1 MIMQIAAAKGF
12 LADER
17 GEASILR
24 SIVLAGIVLIAVVGS
39 IVGVSAGLRRASV
52 LAVQPVNSAA
62 AEIDS
67 FTTDLRAASF
77 YSSTTVSAFQ
87 VSSSKQYAI
96 PLNTRRGVKPPA
108 PLKFTTSGSQVDA
121 VLTAPGTVNGAHVA
135 TPVVQSAPDF
145 GAVTVSSAT
154 PAP

>member
-1 MIMQIAAAKGF
+1 MTGIATAKNF

-24 SIVLAGIVLIAVVGS
+24 SIVLMGMVLIAVVGS
-39 IVGVSAGLRRASV
+39 IVGVSAGLRRSSV

-62 AEIDS
+62 AGVKA
-67 FTTDLRAASF
+67 FTTDLRAVTY
-77 YSSTTVSAFQ
+77 YSSTAVSAFK
-87 VSSSKQYAI
+87 VSSTKQYAV
-96 PLNTRRGVKPPA
+96 PLNTRRGVQPSV
-108 PLKFTTSGSQVDA
+108 PLNFATNGSQVDA
-121 VLTAPGTVNGAHVA
+121 VLTAPGTVNGAHIA